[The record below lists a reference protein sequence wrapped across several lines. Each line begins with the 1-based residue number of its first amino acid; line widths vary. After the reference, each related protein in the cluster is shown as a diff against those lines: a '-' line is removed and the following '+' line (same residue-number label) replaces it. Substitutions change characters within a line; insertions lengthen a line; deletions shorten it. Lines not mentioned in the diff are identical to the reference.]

1 MGKGMKIL
9 IGVVAILIAAAVGQ
23 AYLNNQKK
31 EEIKKAY
38 EAKIAAEN
46 EAKRQAE
53 MKKEQ
58 LRLKSE
64 KEEAELL

>member
-38 EAKIAAEN
+38 
-46 EAKRQAE
+46 
-53 MKKEQ
+53 
-58 LRLKSE
+58 
-64 KEEAELL
+64 